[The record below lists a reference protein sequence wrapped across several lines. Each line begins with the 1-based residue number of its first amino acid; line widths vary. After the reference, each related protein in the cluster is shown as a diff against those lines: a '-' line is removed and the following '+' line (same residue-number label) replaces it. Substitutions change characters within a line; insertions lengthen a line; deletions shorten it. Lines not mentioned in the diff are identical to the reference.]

1 MVLSPEKASEA
12 IRSGRFRGPAHIP
25 GRLDLTNFAGES
37 LPAGLHCYEL
47 DARGS
52 HLTSLP
58 ADLNI
63 GGRLVLDNS
72 PRLAILPEGLT
83 AGSISLRN
91 CQSLCVLPEN
101 ISTWFLDM
109 TGCA

>member
-1 MVLSPEKASEA
+1 MVLAPEEAAKA
-12 IRSGRFRGPAHIP
+12 IRAGRNLGPASVS
-25 GRLDLTNFAGES
+25 GCLDLSGFEGAS

-52 HLTSLP
+52 KFVGLP
-58 ADLNI
+58 DDLQI
-63 GGRLVLDNS
+63 DGRLVLDDCRNLKS
-72 PRLAILPEGLT
+72 LPARLT

-91 CQSLCVLPEN
+91 CTSLTALPEN

-109 TGCA
+109 TGC